1 MQAAKLMNPDPI
13 KKESDLENAVDKW
26 TESNRKL
33 ESHGNQFG
41 LALLYKVIAL
51 KKLMVG
57 RAKEHF
63 DLWEAD
69 HKHEADCGFSKML
82 DKVRECSRKAKLE
95 PSASDK
101 TNDPDDGDMGS
112 IKRKR

>member
-1 MQAAKLMNPDPI
+1 MSPDPI
-13 KKESDLENAVDKW
+13 KKESALEHAVDKW

-41 LALLYKVIAL
+41 LAPLYKVIAL
-51 KKLMVG
+51 KQMMVG

-69 HKHEADCGFSKML
+69 HKHEADDDPVPDPHKVFALAAGKGML
-82 DKVRECSRKAKLE
+82 RHL
-95 PSASDK
+95 
-101 TNDPDDGDMGS
+101 
-112 IKRKR
+112 